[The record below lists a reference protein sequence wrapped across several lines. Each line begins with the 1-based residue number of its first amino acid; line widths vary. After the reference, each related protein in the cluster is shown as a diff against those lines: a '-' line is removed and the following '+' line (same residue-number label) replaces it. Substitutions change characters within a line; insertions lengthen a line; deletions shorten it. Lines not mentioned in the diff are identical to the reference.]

1 MKHLS
6 KTKYF
11 LLFII
16 TFFPLSSFSGEL
28 KSAYKH
34 SQTVSVS
41 AYNSLA
47 SQTKKGDPALAAWGD
62 ALKPGMKVIAV
73 SRDLLKKGLTHNKE
87 VKIEGLKGTYR
98 VMDKMNKRW
107 KNKIDVY
114 MGVDVKAARKW
125 GKQTRKIYWN

>member
-1 MKHLS
+1 MMM
-6 KTKYF
+6 F
-11 LLFII
+11 L
-16 TFFPLSSFSGEL
+16 PLTSFSGEL

-47 SQTKKGDPALAAWGD
+47 SQTKKGNPALAAWGD
-62 ALKPGMKVIAV
+62 VLKPGMKVIAV

-87 VKIEGLKGTYR
+87 VKIEGLKGTYK
-98 VMDKMNKRW
+98 VVDKMNKRW

>member
-1 MKHLS
+1 MKNLF
-6 KTKYF
+6 KTKLL
-11 LLFII
+11 LLFML
-16 TFFPLSSFSGEL
+16 TFTPLSSFSGEL

-87 VKIEGLKGTYR
+87 VKIEGLKGTYK
-98 VMDKMNKRW
+98 VIDKMNKRW